1 MDNFLIGLFLATLI
15 ISIFTARLYRLI
27 FWYFVNSLMLGL
39 LAVFIGI
46 KVHDNALIVS
56 GVITLV
62 LKALIIPYVLK
73 YLSNK
78 FHLQR
83 QITPNIKVHYS
94 VILIPAI
101 LVFTFFIAEP
111 ISHMLQANPNDISI
125 SISSLFL
132 TLILMM
138 EHNHV
143 APKIIGFLT
152 LDNALFLLGIT
163 ATNGMPML
171 VELGVFFD
179 ILMAIVIINL
189 LFKDTG
195 VKA

>member
-1 MDNFLIGLFLATLI
+1 MNNVLISLFLATLI
-15 ISIFTARLYRLI
+15 ISIFTTRLYRLI
-27 FWYFVNSLMLGL
+27 FWYLINSLMLGL
-39 LAVFIGI
+39 LAVSIGI
-46 KVHDNALIVS
+46 KFHDNALIVS
-56 GVITLV
+56 GSITLV
-62 LKALIIPYVLK
+62 LKVLIIPYILK
-73 YLSNK
+73 YLSKK

-83 QITPNIKVHYS
+83 QIIPNIKVHYS

-101 LVFTFFIAEP
+101 LVFTFFISEP
-111 ISHMLQANPNDISI
+111 ISHMLQTNSNDISI

-138 EHNHV
+138 EHDNI

-152 LDNALFLLGIT
+152 LDNTLFLLGIT

-189 LFKDTG
+189 LFRDTE
-195 VKA
+195 VKI

>member
-1 MDNFLIGLFLATLI
+1 MENFLIGLFLATLI

-27 FWYFVNSLMLGL
+27 FWYSINSLVLGL
-39 LAVFIGI
+39 LAVFTGI
-46 KVHDNALIVS
+46 KFHDNALIAS
-56 GVITLV
+56 GSITLI
-62 LKALIIPYVLK
+62 LKALLIPYILK
-73 YLSNK
+73 YLSKK
-78 FHLQR
+78 FNLQR

-94 VILIPAI
+94 VMLVPAI

-111 ISHMLQANPNDISI
+111 ISHMLQTNSNDISI

-138 EHNHV
+138 EHNHI

-152 LDNALFLLGIT
+152 LDNALFLLGVT